1 MFLSE
6 KKRFFGLRPQ
16 NDSALQGASQGA
28 GFRITEFIKRTCARH
43 MSSWIQ
49 QNKLFHRFFIR
60 PRQRMLQAA
69 MNNHLT
75 SCLRDP

>member
-16 NDSALQGASQGA
+16 NDSALQGLRRG
-28 GFRITEFIKRTCARH
+28 ITEFIKRTCARH